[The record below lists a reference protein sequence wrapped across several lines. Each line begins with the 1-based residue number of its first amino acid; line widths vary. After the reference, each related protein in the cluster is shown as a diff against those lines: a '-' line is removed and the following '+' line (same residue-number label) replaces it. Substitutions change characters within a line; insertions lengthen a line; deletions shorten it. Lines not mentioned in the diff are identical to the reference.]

1 MRTPAAT
8 AYLALGGNL
17 GDRIAALREA
27 ARRIGSLPGTEVIAR
42 SRIYETPPW
51 GKTDQAPFANAV
63 LAVRTTLAP
72 EQLLDSSLAIEAAMG
87 RERRERW
94 GPRLIDIDVLAH
106 GKARIASPKLTLP
119 HPAMAERAFVLVPLL
134 EIAPDFRLGGTSAT
148 AQLEKLDRAGIVPIA
163 DFGTP

>member
-27 ARRIGSLPGTEVIAR
+27 ARRIGKLPGTEVIAC

-63 LAVRTTLAP
+63 LAVRTGLSP
-72 EQLLDSSLAIEAAMG
+72 EHLLDSALAIEAAMG

-134 EIAPDFRLGGTSAT
+134 EIAPDFRLGRTSAAT
-148 AQLEKLDRAGIVPIA
+148 LLAKLDRAGIVPIA